1 MNLQD
6 LYIYPVKSLGGIRL
20 ETAQALQRGFQFDR
34 RWMLV
39 DENGKFITQRVEHIL
54 AHLKT
59 QLTDENLWIYDKR
72 FPENK
77 ISFNLDNYSNSPI
90 DVSVWDDHVEAAHVN
105 AEIDRWFS
113 NYLNKPCKLVFM
125 SENGL
130 RPVSEAASFT
140 DVNVSF
146 ADAFPYMLISQAS
159 LDELNN
165 RLSEPVPMNR
175 FRPNLVIS
183 GTTAFEEDTWA
194 EIKIGEVH
202 FKLIKPCARCILT
215 TIDQE
220 TGIKGIEPL
229 QTLSKFRKV
238 ENKVIFGQNLLVLNE
253 GVIRVNDSME
263 VISLKSHD

>member
-20 ETAQALQRGFQFDR
+20 ETAKALQRGFQFDR

-59 QLTDENLWIYDKR
+59 QLIDGKLWIYDNR

-77 ISFNLDNYSNSPI
+77 ISVNLDIYSPSTV
-90 DVSVWDDHVEAAHVN
+90 DVTVWHDQVEATHVT
-105 AEIDRWFS
+105 AEIDKWFS
-113 NYLNKPCKLVFM
+113 TYLNKPCKLVFM
-125 SENGL
+125 SESGL
-130 RPVSEAASFT
+130 RALSEADSFA
-140 DVNVSF
+140 DLHVSF

-159 LDELNN
+159 LDELNS
-165 RLSEPVPMNR
+165 RLQEPVPMNR
-175 FRPNLVIS
+175 FRPNLVVS
-183 GTTAFEEDTWA
+183 NTMAFEEDTWA
-194 EIKIGEVH
+194 EIKIGEVR
-202 FKLIKPCARCILT
+202 FKVIKPCARCILT

-229 QTLSKFRKV
+229 QTLSKFRKF
-238 ENKVIFGQNLLVLNE
+238 ENKVIFGQNLVALND
-253 GVIRVNDSME
+253 GLIKVNDLVE
-263 VISLKSHD
+263 VISYR